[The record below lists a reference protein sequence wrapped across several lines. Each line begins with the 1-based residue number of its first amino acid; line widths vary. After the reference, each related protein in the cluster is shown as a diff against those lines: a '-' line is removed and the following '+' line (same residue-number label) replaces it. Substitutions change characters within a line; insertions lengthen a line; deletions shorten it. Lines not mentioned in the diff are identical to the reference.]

1 MLKDSTSRWRAW
13 VVVALVF
20 LFMLIN
26 FADKAVIGLAAVP
39 MMRDLGLTPEQ
50 LGLVGSSFFVLF
62 SISGIVFGFVA
73 NRVKTK
79 WLLAI
84 LSIVW
89 AAVQFP
95 LVGAVSFP
103 LLIAC
108 RVLLGAGEGPAYA
121 LAIHATYKWFDNSR
135 RNIPTAIVQQ
145 GANMGMLVAGPCLTW
160 LMIHYDW
167 HAAFLALGVVGAIW
181 TTLWLLFG
189 AEGTVDESSQQDVAD
204 ASPRSTSVSAPARAN
219 ARLPVRVP
227 YRALMSDPTLIGIF
241 LLSFAGFLVLSLC
254 FTWFPAYLRLG
265 LGYSATDAGW
275 LFSVIVGAAI
285 PASLVMSWFSQYLFG
300 KGVSSRASRGF
311 VTSGAIAL
319 TAFAFLCTTTDISA
333 PLKIVCL
340 TLGAGFG
347 QLIFLFGPLMIGE
360 VTPPAQR
367 GAWLA
372 INNSVATLAG
382 FVAPA
387 LMGRFVGAAHSRAAG
402 FEHGFL
408 LLGSVLVVASV
419 AAFWLIHPERS
430 MRRLSGIA
438 AFAALGDSRERS
450 DIDQPACLPDEATGA
465 G

>member
-1 MLKDSTSRWRAW
+1 MLKESTRRWRAW
-13 VVVALVF
+13 IVVALVF

-39 MMRDLGLTPEQ
+39 MMHDLGLTPEQ

-62 SISGIVFGFVA
+62 SISGIVFGFIA

-84 LSIVW
+84 LSVVL

-189 AEGTVDESSQQDVAD
+189 AEGTVDESSAHD
-204 ASPRSTSVSAPARAN
+204 APGASSRSAPAPARAD
-219 ARLPVRVP
+219 ARVPVRVP

-275 LFSVIVGAAI
+275 LFSIIVGAAI

-311 VTSGAIAL
+311 ITSGAIAL
-319 TAFAFLCTTTDISA
+319 TALAFLCTTADIGA

-408 LLGSVLVVASV
+408 FLGSVLVVASV

-430 MRRLSGIA
+430 TRRLSRIA
-438 AFAALGDSRERS
+438 ASRDSRERS
-450 DIDQPACLPDEATGA
+450 GIGQPACLPDEAPGA

>member
-1 MLKDSTSRWRAW
+1 MLKESTRRWRAW
-13 VVVALVF
+13 IVVALVF

-39 MMRDLGLTPEQ
+39 MMHDLGLTPGQ

-62 SISGIVFGFVA
+62 SISGIVFGFIA

-121 LAIHATYKWFDNSR
+121 LAVHATYKWFDNSR

-181 TTLWLLFG
+181 TMLWLLLG
-189 AEGTVDESSQQDVAD
+189 AEGSVDESSKQDATD
-204 ASPRSTSVSAPARAN
+204 APHSVSVSARAEVCAPA
-219 ARLPVRVP
+219 RVP
-227 YRALMSDPTLIGIF
+227 YRALMSDPTLVGIF
-241 LLSFAGFLVLSLC
+241 LLSFAGFLALSLC

-285 PASLVMSWFSQYLFG
+285 PASLVMSWFSQYLFD

-311 VTSGAIAL
+311 ITSGAIAL
-319 TAFAFLCTTTDISA
+319 TGLTFICMTTGIGA

-340 TLGAGFG
+340 TLGACFG

-372 INNSVATLAG
+372 INNSIATLAG

-387 LMGRFVGAAHSRAAG
+387 LMGRFVGAAHSQAVG

-408 LLGSVLVVASV
+408 FLGSVLVAAGV
-419 AAFWLIHPERS
+419 AALWLIHPERS
-430 MRRLSGIA
+430 MRRLRGIA
-438 AFAALGDSRERS
+438 ASRNSRERG
-450 DIDQPACLPDEATGA
+450 DITQPACLPDEATGA